1 MKKNALFAGLFCAAM
16 ASSFGAHFREV
27 EAAQKDLG
35 VKVAVQAQVEIP
47 VMFTMDTLAK
57 HSDELH
63 SALDQ
68 KVKKYTEG
76 TMISGSHTGLA
87 EVKLGDRSVFVSP
100 ASITYDQDEIKA
112 LKKEKKA
119 AEEKAKIE
127 AEKKKAE
134 EAKKKAE
141 EEAKKKAEKEAAE
154 QAKTKTSSNW
164 GGARLSASA
173 GVNMGPSGK
182 ETYYNLPMQGVVNIM
197 RGMGN
202 NDPYWVR
209 DDGVKM
215 LGDYVM
221 IAAHLGIRP
230 RGSLVPTSLGMG
242 IVCDTGG
249 FASGNPTQIDIA
261 TAW

>member
-1 MKKNALFAGLFCAAM
+1 
-16 ASSFGAHFREV
+16 
-27 EAAQKDLG
+27 
-35 VKVAVQAQVEIP
+35 
-47 VMFTMDTLAK
+47 
-57 HSDELH
+57 
-63 SALDQ
+63 
-68 KVKKYTEG
+68 
-76 TMISGSHTGLA
+76 
-87 EVKLGDRSVFVSP
+87 
-100 ASITYDQDEIKA
+100 
-112 LKKEKKA
+112 
-119 AEEKAKIE
+119 
-127 AEKKKAE
+127 
-134 EAKKKAE
+134 
-141 EEAKKKAEKEAAE
+141 
-154 QAKTKTSSNW
+154 
-164 GGARLSASA
+164 
-173 GVNMGPSGK
+173 MGPSGK

>member
-16 ASSFGAHFREV
+16 ASSFGAHVREV

-57 HSDELH
+57 QSDELH

-119 AEEKAKIE
+119 AKEKAKIE

-134 EAKKKAE
+134 EAKKKLKRKQRKKR
-141 EEAKKKAEKEAAE
+141 KKKPLNRRRQK
-154 QAKTKTSSNW
+154 
-164 GGARLSASA
+164 
-173 GVNMGPSGK
+173 P
-182 ETYYNLPMQGVVNIM
+182 
-197 RGMGN
+197 
-202 NDPYWVR
+202 
-209 DDGVKM
+209 
-215 LGDYVM
+215 
-221 IAAHLGIRP
+221 
-230 RGSLVPTSLGMG
+230 VPTGA
-242 IVCDTGG
+242 VPD
-249 FASGNPTQIDIA
+249 
-261 TAW
+261 